1 MERGSDLAALLA
13 RLLSD
18 ASSDALASHA
28 AGTATEI
35 RVRRRNAAR
44 NDLLRLILILIS
56 FPWRLT
62 NDGTRRT
69 GRVIGIVR
77 DDDER

>member
-44 NDLLRLILILIS
+44 NDLLILILIS

-69 GRVIGIVR
+69 RRVIGIVR